1 MNIKNGIKLFLGFY
15 FVAVFIGCGAAK
27 PNTPYPGAYP
37 SGFDELAYMNPLL
50 AEELGKLP
58 ELQDGIS
65 VNENYALVKLIKLY
79 DENPNAFNKVF
90 EEMYLIG
97 IADVRKYCSPLQAL
111 FWLFEDGKLDDAKD
125 ILKDYSLQKLLG
137 TAWDFQIKPIHLS
150 EEQISVIIDNVNDK
164 RMQKLYSNSKNDKEF
179 LQKIIIF
186 DYHYQPENFKRK
198 ARVIIKEVKSE
209 NKNLRWE
216 DFNIVTDRLNSPE
229 LLDYY
234 ERHVISY
241 KYVYGYGEGP
251 EEARRVFTNKYGQ
264 CAQITAFT
272 VYVLQKAGY
281 EARRYIVANR
291 GLMSPKGN
299 YHRACLFIV
308 NGEKYIM
315 DNGRFIPQ
323 GIVRFENYGSSE
335 SRKKSEQLQGEPML
349 YTR

>member
-1 MNIKNGIKLFLGFY
+1 MYIKNAIKLFLGFY
-15 FVAVFIGCGAAK
+15 FVAVFFGCGASK
-27 PNTPYPGAYP
+27 PNTPYPGPYP
-37 SGFDELAYMNPLL
+37 SGFNELAHKNPLL

-58 ELQDGIS
+58 ELQDGS
-65 VNENYALVKLIKLY
+65 FVNENYALVKLIKLY

-97 IADVRKYCSPLQAL
+97 IPDVRKYCSPLQAL
-111 FWLFEDGKLDDAKD
+111 FWLFEDGQLDDAKD

-137 TAWDFQIKPIHLS
+137 TAWDFQFEPIHLS
-150 EEQISVIIDNVNDK
+150 EEQISMIIDNTKDK
-164 RMQKLYSNSKNDKEF
+164 RVQEQFFKHKNDKKYLEK
-179 LQKIIIF
+179 LIIIN
-186 DYHYQPENFKRK
+186 YKHQPRIFNRK
-198 ARVIIKEVKSE
+198 AQVIIKEVKSE

-234 ERHVISY
+234 ERHVIRY
-241 KYVYGYGEGP
+241 KNVYGYGEGP
-251 EEARRVFTNKYGQ
+251 EEARRVFTNKYGH

-291 GLMSPKGN
+291 ALMSPKGN

-308 NGEKYIM
+308 KGEKYIM
-315 DNGRFIPQ
+315 DNGRILPL
-323 GIVRFENYGSSE
+323 GIVRFEDYGSSE
-335 SRKKSEQLQGEPML
+335 SRKKSEQLQGEPKL